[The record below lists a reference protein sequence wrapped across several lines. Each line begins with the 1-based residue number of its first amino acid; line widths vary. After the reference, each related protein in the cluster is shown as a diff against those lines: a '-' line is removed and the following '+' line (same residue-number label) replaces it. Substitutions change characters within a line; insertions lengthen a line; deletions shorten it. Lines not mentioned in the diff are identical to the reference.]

1 MSCRKKPFR
10 HKQIIKFPESI
21 VMTQTKALIYTL
33 VVFGLICAAS
43 YIAFGQT
50 PKKLSLEEALTLTL
64 ANNRNIKVASLDIE
78 KSQQEVIVAKS
89 KRLPAVGLSGQV
101 DHYFRPQAFFG
112 FGDNTNNSDKIPYGR
127 FGGRDQISAALFIT
141 QPLYDASIR
150 PGLQYANLLQR
161 ISNLLVSD
169 KKTNITAAVKQTYI
183 FILVLKERIKLQKE
197 SLLRNEKALK
207 DAISLLA
214 QGRALRVDTLRA
226 YTSVKNLEPDLL
238 KLSYAVEVGKQQLKT
253 LTGIDSLQDI
263 ELSDS
268 LTLPSPSVLLLEEE
282 VYNEAKLYRT
292 DLKALDLQQ
301 QLADQQIKLAAAPM
315 KPSVSLNAQYLL
327 QTQANDFNYF
337 KSYYPSTP
345 FVGAQVIVPLFN
357 GNRNKAK
364 VKQAKIEKDQS
375 VIRSNNAYEELR
387 SEVKKAVA
395 DVQETAARIQTSAN
409 VKETAKLSYDITQYR
424 YGKGVASRLELT
436 DAELAL
442 TTAQSNY
449 LEAVYDYLSA
459 QIELERTTGGKVN

>member
-1 MSCRKKPFR
+1 
-10 HKQIIKFPESI
+10 
-21 VMTQTKALIYTL
+21 MTQTKALVYTL
-33 VVFGLICAAS
+33 VVFGLICLAS
-43 YIAFGQT
+43 YVAFGQSSRQI
-50 PKKLSLEEALTLTL
+50 SLKEALTLTL
-64 ANNRNIKVASLDIE
+64 ANNRSIKVTSLDVE
-78 KSQQEVIVAKS
+78 KSQQEIIVAKS
-89 KRLPAVGLSGQV
+89 KARPVIGFSAQV
-101 DHYFRPQAFFG
+101 DHYFREPAFFG
-112 FGDNTNNSDKIPYGR
+112 FGSTATNGDKIPYGR
-127 FGGRDQISAALFIT
+127 LGGRDQATAALSLT

-161 ISNLLVSD
+161 TSSLLASD
-169 KKTNITAAVKQTYI
+169 KKTNIAAAVKQTYI
-183 FILVLKERIKLQKE
+183 FILVLNERIKLQKE

-207 DAISLLA
+207 DAKSLLA

-268 LTLPSPSVLLLEEE
+268 LTLPSSSNALSEEE
-282 VYNEAKLYRT
+282 VYNEAKLYRA

-327 QTQANDFNYF
+327 QTQVNNFNYL

-345 FVGAQVIVPLFN
+345 FVGAQVTVPIFS
-357 GNRNKAK
+357 GQRNKAK

-375 VIRSNNAYEELR
+375 VIRSTNAYEELK
-387 SEVKKAVA
+387 SEVKKVVA
-395 DVQETAARIQTSAN
+395 DVQETTARIQTSAN
-409 VKETAKLSYDITQYR
+409 VKQTAKLSYDITQYR
-424 YGKGVASRLELT
+424 YAKGVASRLELT

-459 QIELERTTGGKVN
+459 YIELDRTIGKIGE

>member
-1 MSCRKKPFR
+1 
-10 HKQIIKFPESI
+10 
-21 VMTQTKALIYTL
+21 MTQTKALVYTL
-33 VVFGLICAAS
+33 VVFALICAAS
-43 YIAFGQT
+43 YIAFGQS
-50 PKKLSLEEALTLTL
+50 PKQLLLKEALTLTL
-64 ANNRNIKVASLDIE
+64 ANNRSIKVTSLDVE
-78 KSQQEVIVAKS
+78 KSQQEIIVARSKS
-89 KRLPAVGLSGQV
+89 RPVVGINGQV
-101 DHYFRPQAFFG
+101 GHYFREPAFFG
-112 FGDNTNNSDKIPYGR
+112 FGNTSNNGDKIPYGR
-127 FGGRDQISAALFIT
+127 FGGRDQATAALYLT

-150 PGLQYANLLQR
+150 PGLEYANLQQR
-161 ISNLLVSD
+161 TSSLLASD
-169 KKTNITAAVKQTYI
+169 KKTNIAAAVKQTYI
-183 FILVLKERIKLQKE
+183 FILVLNERIKLQKE

-207 DAISLLA
+207 DAKSLLA

-238 KLSYAVEVGKQQLKT
+238 KLSYAIEVGKQQLKT

-268 LTLPSPSVLLLEEE
+268 LILPSSSNTLLEEE
-282 VYNEAKLYRT
+282 VYNEAKLYRA

-301 QLADQQIKLAAAPM
+301 QLADQQIKLAGAPM
-315 KPSVSLNAQYLL
+315 KPTVSLNAQYLV
-327 QTQANDFNYF
+327 QTQVNNFNYL

-345 FVGAQVIVPLFN
+345 FVGAQVTVPIFN
-357 GNRNKAK
+357 GQRNKAK

-375 VIRSNNAYEELR
+375 VIRSANAYEELK
-387 SEVKKAVA
+387 SEVKKVVA
-395 DVQETAARIQTSAN
+395 DVQETTARIQTRAN

-424 YGKGVASRLELT
+424 YAKGVASRLELT

-459 QIELERTTGGKVN
+459 YIELDRTIGKITE

>member
-1 MSCRKKPFR
+1 
-10 HKQIIKFPESI
+10 
-21 VMTQTKALIYTL
+21 MTQTKALIYTL
-33 VVFGLICAAS
+33 VVFALICAAS
-43 YIAFGQT
+43 YIAFAQT
-50 PKKLSLEEALTLTL
+50 PRQLSLKEALTLTL
-64 ANNRNIKVASLDIE
+64 ANNRSIKISSLDVD
-78 KSQQEVIVAKS
+78 KSQQEIIVAKS
-89 KRLPAVGLSGQV
+89 KGLPSVGISGQV
-101 DHYFRPQAFFG
+101 DHYFRAPAFFG
-112 FGDNTNNSDKIPYGR
+112 FGNTTNGSDKIPYGR
-127 FGGRDQISAALFIT
+127 FGGRDQASAALFLT

-150 PGLQYANLLQR
+150 PGLQYASLLQR
-161 ISNLLVSD
+161 TSSLVATD
-169 KKTNITAAVKQTYI
+169 KKTNVAAAVKQTYI
-183 FILVLKERIKLQKE
+183 FILVLNERIKLQKE

-207 DAISLLA
+207 DAKSLLA

-238 KLSYAVEVGKQQLKT
+238 KLSYSIEVGKQQLKT
-253 LTGIDSLQDI
+253 LTGIDSLQNI

-268 LTLPSPSVLLLEEE
+268 LSLPSPSIVLSEEE
-282 VYNEAKLYRT
+282 VYNEAKLYRA

-301 QLADQQIKLAAAPM
+301 QVADQQIKLAAAPM

-327 QTQANDFNYF
+327 QTQVNNFNYL

-345 FVGAQVIVPLFN
+345 FVGAQVTVPIFN
-357 GNRNKAK
+357 GHRNKAK

-375 VIRSNNAYEELR
+375 VIRSSNAYEELK
-387 SEVKKAVA
+387 SEVKKVVA
-395 DVQETAARIQTSAN
+395 DVQETTARIQTRAN

-424 YGKGVASRLELT
+424 YAKGVASRLELT

-459 QIELERTTGGKVN
+459 HIELDRTIGKIGE

>member
-1 MSCRKKPFR
+1 
-10 HKQIIKFPESI
+10 
-21 VMTQTKALIYTL
+21 MTQTKALVYTL
-33 VVFGLICAAS
+33 VVFGLICLAS
-43 YIAFGQT
+43 YIAFGQSSRQI
-50 PKKLSLEEALTLTL
+50 SLKEALTLTL
-64 ANNRNIKVASLDIE
+64 ANNRSIKVTSLDVE
-78 KSQQEVIVAKS
+78 KSQQEIIVAKS
-89 KRLPAVGLSGQV
+89 KARPVVGISARV
-101 DHYFRPQAFFG
+101 DHYFREPAFFG
-112 FGDNTNNSDKIPYGR
+112 FGNTANNGDKIPYGR
-127 FGGRDQISAALFIT
+127 FGGRDQATAALFLT

-161 ISNLLVSD
+161 TSSLLATD
-169 KKTNITAAVKQTYI
+169 KKTNVAAAVKQTYI
-183 FILVLKERIKLQKE
+183 FILVLNERIKLQKE

-207 DAISLLA
+207 DAKSLLA

-268 LTLPSPSVLLLEEE
+268 LTLPSSSNALSEEE
-282 VYNEAKLYRT
+282 VYNEAKLYRA

-327 QTQANDFNYF
+327 QTQVNNFNYL

-345 FVGAQVIVPLFN
+345 FVGAQVTVPIFS
-357 GNRNKAK
+357 GQRNKAK

-375 VIRSNNAYEELR
+375 VIRSTNAYEELK
-387 SEVKKAVA
+387 SEVKKVVA
-395 DVQETAARIQTSAN
+395 DVQETTARIQTSAN
-409 VKETAKLSYDITQYR
+409 VQQTAKLSYDITQYR
-424 YGKGVASRLELT
+424 YAKGVASRLELT

-459 QIELERTTGGKVN
+459 YIELDRTIGKIGE